1 MKVGE
6 LMTES
11 VSALTSDMSL
21 AEAARIMQRENLGAL
36 PVAADGFLIGMLTD
50 RDITTRCVAAG
61 QDPASVAV
69 GEICTKGAVWISPEH
84 SVTEAARR
92 MARTKVRR
100 LPVLKQG
107 RLVGMISLADIARA
121 RNYFAEKKRKIKNR
135 TDSLR
140 NRSFFY
146 FSRSPFYRTACV
158 IC

>member
-69 GEICTKGAVWISPEH
+69 EYN
-84 SVTEAARR
+84 RR
-92 MARTKVRR
+92 IPGNGSWV
-100 LPVLKQG
+100 
-107 RLVGMISLADIARA
+107 
-121 RNYFAEKKRKIKNR
+121 FCKRH
-135 TDSLR
+135 LR
-140 NRSFFY
+140 
-146 FSRSPFYRTACV
+146 
-158 IC
+158 

>member
-121 RNYFAEKKRKIKNR
+121 RNYFAEAASAFC
-135 TDSLR
+135 D
-140 NRSFFY
+140 
-146 FSRSPFYRTACV
+146 
-158 IC
+158 ICKQETEN